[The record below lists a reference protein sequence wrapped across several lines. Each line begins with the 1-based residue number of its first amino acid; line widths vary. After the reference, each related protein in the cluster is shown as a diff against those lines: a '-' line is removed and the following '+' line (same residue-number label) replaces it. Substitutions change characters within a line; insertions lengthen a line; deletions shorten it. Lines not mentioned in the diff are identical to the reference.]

1 MGMAEVFVLLLS
13 LLHDQHNTKSLV
25 NCFDLGN
32 AFNFSIHQI
41 SSNLEQVV
49 FPPRRLWPL
58 FENCRPSP
66 RTFRA
71 SRRRFQGAA
80 MLLFSDK
87 KWKSIAIL

>member
-49 FPPRRLWPL
+49 FPPRTSFVAPFRKLPPLASHVSRLSAAL
-58 FENCRPSP
+58 
-66 RTFRA
+66 
-71 SRRRFQGAA
+71 SRRRHAA
-80 MLLFSDK
+80 LQ
-87 KWKSIAIL
+87 